1 MLFDQRAFREVSVTN
16 RMCRH
21 CGLVYQSPRMTDAE
35 RQAFYEVGYRT
46 LYQGQESPKSED
58 LAVQEAR
65 AKVTLAFLEGYAKPS
80 SPMLDIGCSAG
91 TLLEQFKNRYK
102 VPTFGI
108 EPGKLYREYARSSGL
123 VVFPSLDELQLAH
136 LERFSLVS
144 MMHVLEHLPNPM
156 DYLQN
161 VRESLLEADGW
172 LLVEVPN
179 LYAHDCFEV
188 AHLVSFSA
196 HTLTQLVE
204 MAGFRVIKLHAHG
217 LPRSRLVPLYL
228 TLLAQPAPIK
238 AIDKPV
244 KKELGIMLK
253 RRLGLFR
260 RKILEKVAPRYAW
273 QKV

>member
-1 MLFDQRAFREVSVTN
+1 MVFDQRAFREFSVTN
-16 RMCRH
+16 RMCQH

-35 RQAFYEVGYRT
+35 RQAFYEDGYRT
-46 LYQGQESPKSED
+46 LYQGQESPQPGD

-65 AKVTLAFLEGYAKPS
+65 ARVALAFLEGFAKPG

-91 TLLEQFKNRYK
+91 KLLQQFQNHYH
-102 VPTFGI
+102 VPSFGI
-108 EPGKLYREYARSSGL
+108 EPGNHYREYARSSGL

-136 LERFSLVS
+136 PERFSLVS
-144 MMHVLEHLPNPM
+144 IMHVLEHLPNPLA
-156 DYLQN
+156 YLQN
-161 VRESLLEADGW
+161 VRDSLLQDDGW
-172 LLVEVPN
+172 LLLEVPN

-204 MAGFRVIKLHAHG
+204 RAGFKVVKLHAHG
-217 LPRSRLVPLYL
+217 LPRSRLVALYL
-228 TLLAQPAPIK
+228 TLLAQPTPIK
-238 AIDKPV
+238 AVDRPV
-244 KKELGIMLK
+244 KKEFGILLK

-260 RKILEKVAPRYAW
+260 RKIIETVAPRLAW